1 MAIASEE
8 AVLLEVAAKA
18 FAILIVDQEQ
28 TRTKINVE
36 EVKRENIMLLAI
48 HGYGRLGEARMIAFQ
63 GNIAVLRFDR
73 IS

>member
-48 HGYGRLGEARMIAFQ
+48 YGYGRLG
-63 GNIAVLRFDR
+63 
-73 IS
+73 